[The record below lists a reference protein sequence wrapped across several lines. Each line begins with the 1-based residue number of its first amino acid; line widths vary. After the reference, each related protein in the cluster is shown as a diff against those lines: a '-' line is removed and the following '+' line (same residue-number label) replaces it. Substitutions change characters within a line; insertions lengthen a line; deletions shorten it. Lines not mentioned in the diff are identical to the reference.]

1 MRPEIVYDIARE
13 FQKENIRYLIVGGV
27 AVIVHGYGRLT
38 HDIDLVVQ
46 LEPDNLIKAFGALA
60 RCGFRPNIPIT
71 PDQFADKNLRESW
84 IREKHMIVLNMFS
97 EKDPRARADVFVY
110 EPFDFDQAY
119 AEKTID
125 RLSDGTDV
133 YVLDINRLIEMK
145 KLAGRPQDLVDID
158 YLEKLKNEFL

>member
-1 MRPEIVYDIARE
+1 MSPEIVYQIARE
-13 FQKENIRYLIVGGV
+13 FQKDQIRYLIVGGM

-38 HDIDLVVQ
+38 HDIDLVIQ
-46 LEPDNLIKAFGALA
+46 LTPDNVLKAFEALA

-71 PDQFADKNLRESW
+71 PPQFADKALRESW
-84 IREKHMIVLNMFS
+84 IRDKHMIVLNMFS

-119 AEKTID
+119 EEKKIEK
-125 RLSDGTDV
+125 LSDGTNV
-133 YVLDINRLIEMK
+133 YVIDIVRLIQMK

-158 YLEKLKNEFL
+158 YLEKLKNEFP